1 MEIAELV
8 AQRMSNKAMAAGL
21 VIGRRTV
28 ETHVENILVKLGFT
42 SRAQVA
48 S

>member
-1 MEIAELV
+1 
-8 AQRMSNKAMAAGL
+8 MSNKDIAATL

-42 SRAQVA
+42 SRTQVA
-48 S
+48 SWLATRKSP